1 MPADVSMSVPVP
13 AMPLPRFEPAA
24 PRVLIADDDPIF
36 RSLARSR
43 LERIAGDIVEAEDG
57 TSAWSHIRAGE
68 FQLVIVDLDMPG
80 FDGFG
85 LIQVL
90 RGHPVTRHIP
100 IVVCTA
106 HSTLEAMRKAVSAG
120 ASSYLTKPVNWSMF
134 EPHVEQLLHATMA
147 AVAAEQSAMRLAERL
162 TCLEETLRAVKAETD
177 TLVSGFAAAEEAVK
191 TATSRE
197 QVETALAGLRHAA
210 ILLGL
215 RVDAACTNAP
225 SVAAD
230 PTHVAA
236 A

>member
-1 MPADVSMSVPVP
+1 
-13 AMPLPRFEPAA
+13 MPLPRIEPAA

-57 TSAWSHIRAGE
+57 TSAWGHIRAGD
-68 FQLVIVDLDMPG
+68 FQLVVVDLDMPG

-90 RGHPVTRHIP
+90 RGHPRTRHIP

-106 HSTLEAMRKAVSAG
+106 HSTLDAMRKAVSAG

-147 AVAAEQSAMRLAERL
+147 AVSAEHAAARLAAQL
-162 TCLEETLRAVKAETD
+162 AALDETLRAMKAEAD
-177 TLVSGFAAAEEAVK
+177 ALIAGFTTTEAVVK
-191 TATSRE
+191 TATSRD
-197 QVETALAGLRHAA
+197 QVDAALSALRHAA
-210 ILLGL
+210 TMLRH
-215 RVDAACTNAP
+215 RVDTACADAAT
-225 SVAAD
+225 
-230 PTHVAA
+230 PTAKPGNTAA

>member
-1 MPADVSMSVPVP
+1 
-13 AMPLPRFEPAA
+13 MPLPKVEPAA

-36 RSLARSR
+36 RSLACSR
-43 LERIAGDIVEAEDG
+43 LHRIAGDIVEAEDG
-57 TSAWSHIRAGE
+57 TQAWAHIRDRD

-90 RGHPVTRHIP
+90 RGHPRTRHIP
-100 IVVCTA
+100 IVVCTS
-106 HSTLEAMRKAVSAG
+106 HSTLDAMRKAVSAG

-147 AVAAEQSAMRLAERL
+147 TVAAEHAAARLAAQL
-162 TCLEETLRAVKAETD
+162 TSLDETLRAMKAETD
-177 TLVSGFAAAEEAVK
+177 ALIAGFATAEAVVK

-197 QVETALAGLRHAA
+197 QIDAALAGLKHAA
-210 ILLGL
+210 TMLRN
-215 RVDAACTNAP
+215 RVDAACTGASTATAP
-225 SVAAD
+225 PAH
-230 PTHVAA
+230 PAA

>member
-1 MPADVSMSVPVP
+1 MYPVP
-13 AMPLPRFEPAA
+13 TMPLPRVEPAA

-57 TSAWSHIRAGE
+57 TSAWSHIRAGD
-68 FQLVIVDLDMPG
+68 FQLVVVDLDMPG

-90 RGHPVTRHIP
+90 RGHPRTRHIP

-106 HSTLEAMRKAVSAG
+106 HSTLDAMRKAVSAG

-147 AVAAEQSAMRLAERL
+147 AVTAERTAAGL
-162 TCLEETLRAVKAETD
+162 TERLSGIDAQLTALRAHADALLASIAGADEAARVAASRAEIVAALD
-177 TLVSGFAAAEEAVK
+177 TVRAHAALVVENAAA
-191 TATSRE
+191 
-197 QVETALAGLRHAA
+197 
-210 ILLGL
+210 
-215 RVDAACTNAP
+215 
-225 SVAAD
+225 AAD
-230 PTHVAA
+230 RAAPQPAA
-236 A
+236 AVPSASAA